1 MVSLLQWK
9 KKQKNILWFALCV
22 GVAWVAV
29 VCHTWGMWSS
39 TSFCHTLSYFP
50 KPSCKASN
58 HNAYIRK
65 DNAFAIESHWSWY
78 ISKYRIS
85 FVRTVHVQYLKELKM
100 RIVFTFYFWPDYFF
114 KTWKTTYFW
123 SNVLANK
130 SMVNMYNKLQNIE
143 EGSSV
148 EFQLNH
154 CTLRNLMINEPCF
167 WPC

>member
-50 KPSCKASN
+50 NPSCKASN

-85 FVRTVHVQYLKELKM
+85 FVRTVHVQYLKELKT
-100 RIVFTFYFWPDYFF
+100 RIVLHFIFGQTISLRRERQLIFGLRSLLISQ
-114 KTWKTTYFW
+114 W
-123 SNVLANK
+123 STCIINFRILKKEVVLNF
-130 SMVNMYNKLQNIE
+130 
-143 EGSSV
+143 SST
-148 EFQLNH
+148 NAH
-154 CTLRNLMINEPCF
+154 
-167 WPC
+167 